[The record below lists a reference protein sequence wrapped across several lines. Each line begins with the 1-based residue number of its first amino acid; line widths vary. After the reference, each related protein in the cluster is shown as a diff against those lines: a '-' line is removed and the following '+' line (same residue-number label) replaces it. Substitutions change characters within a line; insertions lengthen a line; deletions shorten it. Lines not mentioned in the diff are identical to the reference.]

1 MSVDYCTLDDALI
14 IVERLG
20 VHVRDIG
27 LLSSALERPRT
38 DVFGLDAYPDLHSKA
53 GALLDAVNRAHPLD
67 DGNKRLSWLITV
79 LFYDRNGFDSYASAD
94 DGEEFVLRAAGE
106 HLALDQIAA
115 WLAAHVTRLSG

>member
-1 MSVDYCTLDDALI
+1 MSVDCCTLDDALI
-14 IVERLG
+14 VVERLG

-38 DVFGLDAYPDLHSKA
+38 DVFGLEAYPDQHTKA
-53 GALLDAVNRAHPLD
+53 AALLDAVARAHPLD

-79 LFYDRNGFDSYASAD
+79 LFYDRNGFDLYAAPD

-106 HLALDQIAA
+106 HLGLEETAA
-115 WLAAHVTRLSG
+115 WLAAHVTPL